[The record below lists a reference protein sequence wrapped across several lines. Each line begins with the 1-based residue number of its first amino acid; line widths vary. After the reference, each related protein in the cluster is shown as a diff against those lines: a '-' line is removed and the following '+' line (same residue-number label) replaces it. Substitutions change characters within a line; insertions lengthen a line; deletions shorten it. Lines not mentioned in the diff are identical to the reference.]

1 MMEKMSRLNMTE
13 TKLLLI
19 EKNARGVTPPF
30 WEFQGDEKVDLMK
43 S

>member
-1 MMEKMSRLNMTE
+1 MEKMSRLNMTE

-19 EKNARGVTPPF
+19 EKTARGVTPPF